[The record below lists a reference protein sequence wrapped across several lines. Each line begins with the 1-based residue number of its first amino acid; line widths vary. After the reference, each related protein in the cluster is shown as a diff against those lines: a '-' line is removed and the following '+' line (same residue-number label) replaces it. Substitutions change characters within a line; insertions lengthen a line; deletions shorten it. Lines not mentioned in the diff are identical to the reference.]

1 MRLPAKHIHP
11 RQWNT
16 MKNWWRKRMNQQN
29 YQKTNYFLDWK
40 YDFLDCKIK
49 FWMWKLNLMISDLF
63 VITDAKMIAS
73 GEPFAFT
80 LIHCSLELSFTIS
93 Q

>member
-1 MRLPAKHIHP
+1 MKKENESTELPE
-11 RQWNT
+11 
-16 MKNWWRKRMNQQN
+16 NQL
-29 YQKTNYFLDWK
+29 FLDWK

-49 FWMWKLNLMISDLF
+49 FWMLKLNLMISDLF